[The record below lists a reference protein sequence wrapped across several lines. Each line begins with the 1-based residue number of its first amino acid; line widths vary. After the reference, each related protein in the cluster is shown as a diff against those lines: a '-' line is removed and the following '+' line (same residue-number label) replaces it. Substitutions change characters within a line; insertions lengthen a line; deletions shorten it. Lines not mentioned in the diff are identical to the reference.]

1 MSGFIVNRGYG
12 EDEHLGG
19 NILEGDPYTYSPTVW
34 DYLIKRFALRS
45 VLDIGAGMGYAADYF
60 YRAGLQTLAVEGLE
74 SNVENSLYP
83 SLKVDL
89 TRSSVQCRVD
99 LVHCQEVVE
108 HIEEMFV
115 DHLLHSFACGR
126 ILVMTHAL
134 PGQGGYHHVNLQPP
148 EYWIDNLKRYNFEFL
163 ATDTHRIRNMAE
175 QDGAVYMAQSGMVF
189 VNRERLPL

>member
-19 NILEGDPYTYSPTVW
+19 NILEGDPYTYSPTV
-34 DYLIKRFALRS
+34 
-45 VLDIGAGMGYAADYF
+45 
-60 YRAGLQTLAVEGLE
+60 EGLE
-74 SNVENSLYP
+74 SNVENLLYP

-115 DHLLHSFACGR
+115 DHLLNSFACGR

-163 ATDTHRIRNMAE
+163 ATDTHRIRKMAE
-175 QDGAVYMAQSGMVF
+175 QDGAIYMAQSGMVF